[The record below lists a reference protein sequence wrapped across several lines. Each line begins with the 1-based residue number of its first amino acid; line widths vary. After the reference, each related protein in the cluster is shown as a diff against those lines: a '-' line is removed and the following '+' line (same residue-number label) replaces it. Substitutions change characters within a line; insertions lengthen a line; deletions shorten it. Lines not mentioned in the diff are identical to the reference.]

1 MKLKMHRPALVMN
14 RIGASLI
21 DMFLISVMYGAVVA
35 VMTGN
40 YSAIFN
46 RFNISFGDYR
56 YDLVVVFILMAI
68 YFILLPFIWNGV
80 TLGKKVTR
88 IKLISLQSE
97 KLTLQTLTIRFF
109 VLLLPNIL
117 LLGIPIL
124 CNVYMMLFRKDNC
137 GFQDLI
143 TKTKVISLVLIKK
156 DLFI

>member
-56 YDLVVVFILMAI
+56 YDLAVVFILMAI

-88 IKLISLQSE
+88 IKLISLKSE

-109 VLLLPNIL
+109 VLLLPSIL

-124 CNVYMMLFRKDNC
+124 CNVYMMLFRKDNR

-143 TKTKVISLVLIKK
+143 TKTKVISLV
-156 DLFI
+156 

>member
-56 YDLVVVFILMAI
+56 YDLAVVFILMAI

-88 IKLISLQSE
+88 IKLISLKSE

-117 LLGIPIL
+117 LLGIPVL
-124 CNVYMMLFRKDNC
+124 CNVYMMLLRKDNC

-143 TKTKVISLVLIKK
+143 TKTKVISLV
-156 DLFI
+156 

>member
-143 TKTKVISLVLIKK
+143 TKTKVLSLV
-156 DLFI
+156 

>member
-35 VMTGN
+35 IMTGN

-46 RFNISFGDYR
+46 RFNISFGNYR
-56 YDLVVVFILMAI
+56 YDLAVVFILMVI

-88 IKLISLQSE
+88 IKLISLKSE
-97 KLTLQTLTIRFF
+97 KLTIQTLIIRFF

-117 LLGIPIL
+117 LLGIPML
-124 CNVYMMLFRKDNC
+124 CNVYIMLFRKDNC

-143 TKTKVISLVLIKK
+143 TKTKVISLV
-156 DLFI
+156 

>member
-1 MKLKMHRPALVMN
+1 HRPALVMN

-124 CNVYMMLFRKDNC
+124 CNVYMMLFRNDNC

-143 TKTKVISLVLIKK
+143 TKTKVISLV
-156 DLFI
+156 

>member
-56 YDLVVVFILMAI
+56 YDLAVVFILMAI

-88 IKLISLQSE
+88 IKLISLKSE

-143 TKTKVISLVLIKK
+143 TKTKVISLV
-156 DLFI
+156 FV

>member
-1 MKLKMHRPALVMN
+1 MKVKMHRPALVMN

-56 YDLVVVFILMAI
+56 YDLAVVFILMAI
-68 YFILLPFIWNGV
+68 YFILVPFIWNGV

-88 IKLISLQSE
+88 IKLISLKSE
-97 KLTLQTLTIRFF
+97 KLTIQTLTIRFF
-109 VLLLPNIL
+109 VLLLPNIV

-143 TKTKVISLVLIKK
+143 TKTKVISLV
-156 DLFI
+156 

>member
-56 YDLVVVFILMAI
+56 YDLAVVFILMAI

-88 IKLISLQSE
+88 IKLISLKSE
-97 KLTLQTLTIRFF
+97 KLTLQTLTIRFCI
-109 VLLLPNIL
+109 V
-117 LLGIPIL
+117 
-124 CNVYMMLFRKDNC
+124 
-137 GFQDLI
+137 I
-143 TKTKVISLVLIKK
+143 TEHITAWNSDIM
-156 DLFI
+156 

>member
-40 YSAIFN
+40 YSAIIN

-56 YDLVVVFILMAI
+56 YDLAVVFILMAI
-68 YFILLPFIWNGV
+68 YFIVLPFIWNGV

-88 IKLISLQSE
+88 IKLISLKSE
-97 KLTLQTLTIRFF
+97 KLTLQTLIIRFF
-109 VLLLPNIL
+109 VVLLPNVL
-117 LLGIPIL
+117 LLGIPLI

-143 TKTKVISLVLIKK
+143 TKTKIISLV
-156 DLFI
+156 

>member
-40 YSAIFN
+40 YSAIFD

-56 YDLVVVFILMAI
+56 YDLAVVFILMAI
-68 YFILLPFIWNGV
+68 YFILVPFIWNGV

-88 IKLISLQSE
+88 IKLISLKSE
-97 KLTLQTLTIRFF
+97 KLTLQTLTMRFF

-143 TKTKVISLVLIKK
+143 TKTKVISL
-156 DLFI
+156 

>member
-35 VMTGN
+35 ITTGN

-56 YDLVVVFILMAI
+56 YDLAVVFILMAI

-88 IKLISLQSE
+88 IKLISLKSE

-109 VLLLPNIL
+109 VLLLPNML

-143 TKTKVISLVLIKK
+143 TKTKVISLV
-156 DLFI
+156 

>member
-56 YDLVVVFILMAI
+56 YDLAVVFILMAI
-68 YFILLPFIWNGV
+68 YFILVPIIWNGV

-88 IKLISLQSE
+88 IKLISLKSE

-143 TKTKVISLVLIKK
+143 TKTKVISLV
-156 DLFI
+156 

>member
-68 YFILLPFIWNGV
+68 YCILLPFIWNGV

-143 TKTKVISLVLIKK
+143 TKTKVISLV
-156 DLFI
+156 

>member
-68 YFILLPFIWNGV
+68 YFILLPFIWNGF

-143 TKTKVISLVLIKK
+143 TKTKVISLV
-156 DLFI
+156 

>member
-1 MKLKMHRPALVMN
+1 
-14 RIGASLI
+14 
-21 DMFLISVMYGAVVA
+21 MFLISVMYGAVVA

-56 YDLVVVFILMAI
+56 YDLAVVFILMAI

-88 IKLISLQSE
+88 IKLISLKSE

-143 TKTKVISLVLIKK
+143 TKRK
-156 DLFI
+156 

>member
-35 VMTGN
+35 IMTGN

-56 YDLVVVFILMAI
+56 YDLAVVFILMAI
-68 YFILLPFIWNGV
+68 YFILVPFIWNGV

-88 IKLISLQSE
+88 IKMISLKSE
-97 KLTLQTLTIRFF
+97 KLTLQTLIIRFC

-143 TKTKVISLVLIKK
+143 TKTKVISLV
-156 DLFI
+156 

>member
-1 MKLKMHRPALVMN
+1 MHRPALVMN

-56 YDLVVVFILMAI
+56 YDLAVVFILMAI

-88 IKLISLQSE
+88 IKLISLKSE

-143 TKTKVISLVLIKK
+143 TKTKVISRV
-156 DLFI
+156 

>member
-88 IKLISLQSE
+88 IKLISLKSE

-143 TKTKVISLVLIKK
+143 TKTKVISLV
-156 DLFI
+156 

>member
-35 VMTGN
+35 VMTGI
-40 YSAIFN
+40 YCAIFN
-46 RFNISFGDYR
+46 LFNISFGDYR
-56 YDLVVVFILMAI
+56 YDLSVVFILMAI

-88 IKLISLQSE
+88 IKLISLKSE

-143 TKTKVISLVLIKK
+143 TKTKVISLV
-156 DLFI
+156 

>member
-56 YDLVVVFILMAI
+56 YDLAVVFILMAI

-88 IKLISLQSE
+88 IKLIPLKSE
-97 KLTLQTLTIRFF
+97 KLTIQTLTIRFF

-143 TKTKVISLVLIKK
+143 TKTKVISLV
-156 DLFI
+156 

>member
-68 YFILLPFIWNGV
+68 YF
-80 TLGKKVTR
+80 
-88 IKLISLQSE
+88 
-97 KLTLQTLTIRFF
+97 
-109 VLLLPNIL
+109 
-117 LLGIPIL
+117 
-124 CNVYMMLFRKDNC
+124 
-137 GFQDLI
+137 
-143 TKTKVISLVLIKK
+143 
-156 DLFI
+156 

>member
-21 DMFLISVMYGAVVA
+21 DMFLISVMYGAIVA

-56 YDLVVVFILMAI
+56 YDLAVVFILMAI

-88 IKLISLQSE
+88 IKLISLKSE

-143 TKTKVISLVLIKK
+143 TKTKVISLV
-156 DLFI
+156 

>member
-35 VMTGN
+35 IMTGN

-56 YDLVVVFILMAI
+56 YDLAVVFILMAI
-68 YFILLPFIWNGV
+68 YFILVPFIWNGV

-88 IKLISLQSE
+88 IKLISLKSE

-124 CNVYMMLFRKDNC
+124 CNIYMMLFRKDNC

-143 TKTKVISLVLIKK
+143 TKTKVISLV
-156 DLFI
+156 

>member
-1 MKLKMHRPALVMN
+1 MKLKMHHPALVMN

-21 DMFLISVMYGAVVA
+21 DMFLISVMYGAIVA

-56 YDLVVVFILMAI
+56 YDLAVVFILMAI

-88 IKLISLQSE
+88 IKLISLKSE

-117 LLGIPIL
+117 LLGIPVL

-143 TKTKVISLVLIKK
+143 TKTKVISLV
-156 DLFI
+156 

>member
-1 MKLKMHRPALVMN
+1 MHRPALVMN

-56 YDLVVVFILMAI
+56 YDLAVVFILMAI
-68 YFILLPFIWNGV
+68 YFILVPFIWNGV

-88 IKLISLQSE
+88 IKLISLKSE

-143 TKTKVISLVLIKK
+143 TKTKVISLV
-156 DLFI
+156 

>member
-1 MKLKMHRPALVMN
+1 MHRPALVMN

-56 YDLVVVFILMAI
+56 CGLVVVFILMAI

-143 TKTKVISLVLIKK
+143 TKTKVISLV
-156 DLFI
+156 

>member
-56 YDLVVVFILMAI
+56 YDLAVVFILMAI

-88 IKLISLQSE
+88 IKLISLKSE
-97 KLTLQTLTIRFF
+97 KLTIQTLTIRFF

-143 TKTKVISLVLIKK
+143 TKTKVISRV
-156 DLFI
+156 